1 MGNFELKCPEYG
13 IVIKEH
19 HDSLGSYYAMILP
32 EYDRPVI
39 DIPEEVNQKR
49 IAALE
54 CYKLHSSV
62 RKIRLSRAVEKVR
75 FIGREMRGRFLE
87 LEIDKEN
94 PHIFTDGK
102 AVFTKN
108 GELTLFFAG
117 GCTSYEIPAGT
128 RVIKNDAFG
137 FSPNIR
143 HIRLPQGVETIE
155 AFAFCDI
162 TALRD
167 INIPEGV
174 RTLEKSVFSG
184 CKNLETLHIP
194 SSVEEIGIYAF
205 PNTGA
210 FREIT
215 VDADN
220 PYYTAEN
227 GVLYSKDKTRL
238 IFAPPKAAGKRF
250 AVPDFVKT
258 IGGSAFEGSPDLEE
272 VILPPSVSVIEQ
284 RAFYGCQKLC
294 SINLENVKLIDSYA
308 FESCS
313 RLIGV
318 ELFCE
323 ELGEYVFRSCHRMRT
338 AEVNGLKKCGCNPF
352 DDNLHELILL
362 DYIDPVAFRN
372 LLGDHRKSPDVITV
386 RDHET
391 REMLYKVS
399 GVAENIFDLNNIS
412 NNFHGSDFDF
422 ESYDRYF
429 EERFG
434 GKDLIFD
441 ITKIYTAFLRLKYP
455 RRLSESA
462 RELYLNVLSE
472 EAEYALALAIRT
484 KKIEALPECFEV
496 GMINEGNIIALIN
509 YTVEANAPEFTA
521 LLLELKNKY
530 FPDMTDSLNLE

>member
-32 EYDRPVI
+32 EYDQPVI

-174 RTLEKSVFSG
+174 RTLEKGVFSG

-194 SSVEEIGIYAF
+194 SSVKEIGDYAF
-205 PNTGA
+205 PNAGA
-210 FREIT
+210 FRQIT

-238 IFAPPKAAGKRF
+238 IFAPPKVVGKRF
-250 AVPDFVKT
+250 AVPDFVNT
-258 IGGSAFEGSPDLEE
+258 IMGSAFDGNLKLEE
-272 VILPPSVSVIEQ
+272 VIMPPSVSAIGQ
-284 RAFYGCQKLC
+284 SAFFNCTHL
-294 SINLENVKLIDSYA
+294 SRINLENVKHIDDQA
-308 FESCS
+308 FGGCS

-323 ELGEYVFRSCHRMRT
+323 ELGEYVFRGCHRMET

-352 DDNLHELILL
+352 DANLHELILS
-362 DYIDPVAFRN
+362 DDVDPDAFKN
-372 LLGDHRKSPDVITV
+372 ALGDYRSASDVITV

-391 REMLYKVS
+391 REILYKVS
-399 GVAENIFDLNNIS
+399 GMIDDMNDLLNIS
-412 NNFHGSDFDF
+412 NNFRGGDFDF

-429 EERFG
+429 EERFNG
-434 GKDLIFD
+434 QHLIFD
-441 ITKIYTAFLRLKYP
+441 ITKIYTCFLRLKYP
-455 RRLSESA
+455 CGLSERA
-462 RELYLNVLSE
+462 RKLYLRVLSE
-472 EAEYALALAIRT
+472 EAEFALALAIRA
-484 KKIEALPECFEV
+484 KNFEVLPECFEI
-496 GMINEGNIIALIN
+496 GMINEGNIIALID
-509 YTVEANAPEFTA
+509 YTVKINAPEFTT
-521 LLLELKNKY
+521 LLLELKEKF
-530 FPDMTDSLNLE
+530 FPEMTDALDLE